1 MIKTPKDYVKDYE
14 RKLKQAKINLADT
27 NNEFWL
33 NNVEY
38 YTEKIKTLKNYI
50 NTHDIVDVEEQYH
63 MSNIDNRKENL
74 QRQEE
79 YRYLSSGY

>member
-14 RKLKQAKINLADT
+14 RKLKQAKINLAET

-38 YTEKIKTLKNYI
+38 LTEKVESLNNYI
-50 NTHDIVDVEEQYH
+50 NTHDIIEFSERCHRSNVD
-63 MSNIDNRKENL
+63 SRKENL
-74 QRQEE
+74 LRQEE
-79 YRYLSSGY
+79 YKYLRSGY